1 MNIPPS
7 LIVVSRTTNLQMHKI
22 APFEVSNQL
31 VIALFLLFSVLS
43 FNYPNSSPK
52 QTVEVGLLLRRKRLG
67 FVGRGSFR
75 PSAAYRWP
83 PPASPPYSAAAA
95 AAAAIFPGRL
105 EKMVQLQNCHS
116 TDLGFCFASNHKA
129 SGLPRRPT
137 E

>member
-95 AAAAIFPGRL
+95 IFLGRL